1 MLAKGKGVAAR
12 RGLKE
17 ARSES
22 RDPMDKNRIS
32 GSHARTSR
40 PRTTKSISI
49 KGRGCRSGGCAVKA
63 VELTSGGLPRV
74 PVSVAGTEGSVRGFL
89 TAWQKSAEG
98 VVVRVVGEARE
109 ALQGRKAQ
117 PTDRPSRERRTKAR
131 TVWSG
136 K

>member
-22 RDPMDKNRIS
+22 RDSMNKNRIS

-40 PRTTKSISI
+40 PRTAKSISI

-74 PVSVAGTEGSVRGFL
+74 RVRPGLRISQGVL

-98 VVVRVVGEARE
+98 VVVRVVGEANE
-109 ALQGRKAQ
+109 ALQRRKAQ
-117 PTDRPSRERRTKAR
+117 PTDRPSWERRTKAR

>member
-1 MLAKGKGVAAR
+1 VPAKGKGVAAR

-17 ARSES
+17 AWSES
-22 RDPMDKNRIS
+22 RDSMNKNRIS

-40 PRTTKSISI
+40 PRTTKSVSI

-74 PVSVAGTEGSVRGFL
+74 RVVGRGLRTSQGVL

-98 VVVRVVGEARE
+98 VVVRDVGEANE

-117 PTDRPSRERRTKAR
+117 PTDMPNRERRTKAR

-136 K
+136 Q

>member
-1 MLAKGKGVAAR
+1 MLAQGKGVAAR

-40 PRTTKSISI
+40 PRTAKSISI

-74 PVSVAGTEGSVRGFL
+74 PTLWAGLRTSQGVL

-98 VVVRVVGEARE
+98 VVVRDVGEARE

>member
-1 MLAKGKGVAAR
+1 MKQ
-12 RGLKE
+12 
-17 ARSES
+17 S
-22 RDPMDKNRIS
+22 RVLTDRNRIR
-32 GSHARTSR
+32 GRAGRTSGHR
-40 PRTTKSISI
+40 ATKSISI
-49 KGRGCRSGGCAVKA
+49 KGTRGKSGRGAVKA

-74 PVSVAGTEGSVRGFL
+74 LARGGGTEGFVRGL

-98 VVVRVVGEARE
+98 VVVRDVGEARE
-109 ALQGRKAQ
+109 ALRSRKAQ

>member
-1 MLAKGKGVAAR
+1 
-12 RGLKE
+12 
-17 ARSES
+17 
-22 RDPMDKNRIS
+22 MDKNRIQ

-63 VELTSGGLPRV
+63 VELTSGDLPRV
-74 PVSVAGTEGSVRGFL
+74 RPAGAGLRTSQGVL

-109 ALQGRKAQ
+109 ALHGRKAQ
-117 PTDRPSRERRTKAR
+117 STDRPSRERRTKAR

>member
-22 RDPMDKNRIS
+22 RDPMNKNRIS

-40 PRTTKSISI
+40 PRTAKSISI

-74 PVSVAGTEGSVRGFL
+74 RVLGLGLRISQGVL

-136 K
+136 Q